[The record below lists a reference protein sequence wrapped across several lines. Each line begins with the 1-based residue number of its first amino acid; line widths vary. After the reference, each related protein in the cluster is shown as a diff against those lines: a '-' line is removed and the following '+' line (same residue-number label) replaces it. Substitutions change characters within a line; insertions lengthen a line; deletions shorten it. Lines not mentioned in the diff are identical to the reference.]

1 MITFATLLGLMMVS
15 STVDF
20 SDVMDRINGTDD
32 DDDMPDDDT
41 EWLRAETPAFGF
53 GLDQLLDGAQPT
65 DIFSEFGDEMQSYY
79 EDEAACDAF
88 SDGELGETRAPV
100 GASLDDWLAMTGGAP
115 TLIDEY
121 DETEDALFVV
131 YDALAHPHPVLSV
144 GPSDT
149 GEDDAMLMLDGL
161 PLAVVSGG
169 AGLDLGMVNL
179 VPEAQF
185 PQALAAGA

>member
-1 MITFATLLGLMMVS
+1 MITFASLLGLMMVG

-20 SDVMDRINGTDD
+20 SDVMDRLSGADD
-32 DDDMPDDDT
+32 DDDISGDET
-41 EWLRAETPAFGF
+41 EGFREEIPAFGF
-53 GLDQLLDGAQPT
+53 GLEQLLDGAVPT
-65 DIFSEFGDEMQSYY
+65 DVFSEFGDEMQSYY

-88 SDGELGETRAPV
+88 SEGELGETEAPV
-100 GASLDDWLAMTGGAP
+100 GASLDDWLAMTDGAP

-131 YDALAHPHPVLSV
+131 YDASAHPDPVLSV
-144 GPSDT
+144 APSDT
-149 GEDDAMLMLDGL
+149 GEDDAMLLLDGM